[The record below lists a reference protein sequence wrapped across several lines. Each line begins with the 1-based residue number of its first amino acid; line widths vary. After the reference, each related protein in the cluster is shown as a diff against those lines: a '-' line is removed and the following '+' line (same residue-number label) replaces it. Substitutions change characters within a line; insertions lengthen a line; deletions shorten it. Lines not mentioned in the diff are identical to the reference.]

1 MTASHMSYYTQ
12 PRHETLTA
20 FRIPFFSSNSRVGGF
35 ISEGIA
41 CKPRSV
47 SPPRTGIPSRAKI
60 RRIAP
65 NLLPVPGCLPAPCR
79 DLNKKEKK
87 RPAQPSQSA
96 PTKAR
101 THGCEKML
109 SVTRSRERQK
119 RSGEASG
126 NLFAHR
132 RRGCGNGKGRC
143 SSPYYV
149 GTKGTSAGRLGAQGT
164 LRFSGLWVYVCKVLV
179 A

>member
-109 SVTRSRERQK
+109 SVTRSRERRNGVAK
-119 RSGEASG
+119 HLGTCLLTGAVVAVMEKG
-126 NLFAHR
+126 DVPAHI
-132 RRGCGNGKGRC
+132 
-143 SSPYYV
+143 
-149 GTKGTSAGRLGAQGT
+149 T
-164 LRFSGLWVYVCKVLV
+164 
-179 A
+179 